1 MGTTAGV
8 PLARC
13 MEPVIGVPLK
23 FNIWTKVYYW
33 VTDLRLAHCA
43 NLNGLDLDNSFERFA
58 RPLFILPNHHGLKH
72 IQRSY
77 ESTDTRTPLIGFPIR
92 PSIMIQEGT

>member
-13 MEPVIGVPLK
+13 MEPVIGVPFK

-33 VTDLRLAHCA
+33 ETDLRLAHGD
-43 NLNGLDLDNSFERFA
+43 NLNYLDLDFSFECFA
-58 RPLFILPNHHGLKH
+58 RPLSILSNH
-72 IQRSY
+72 QCRS
-77 ESTDTRTPLIGFPIR
+77 G
-92 PSIMIQEGT
+92 